1 MTVLASGC
9 ADSGPADPAPPSDT
23 ASSPGL
29 QHVDGTIT
37 LRDGE
42 VLTVTPSSGATRSFT
57 LGDPELANSV
67 RAMQASGERARVFHR
82 GPVAVQ
88 VRSQERPADALT
100 ATGRVLNVTAT
111 TLRLKTRDG
120 ELVIVIPPNARPA
133 FDTEH
138 LAEHRANGEPI
149 TVYYRAG
156 ANGHREGLTY
166 EDA

>member
-1 MTVLASGC
+1 MTALASGC
-9 ADSGPADPAPPSDT
+9 ANSGPANPTPPSDT

-29 QHVDGTIT
+29 QHVDGTVT
-37 LRDGE
+37 LRNGE
-42 VLTVTPSSGATRSFT
+42 ALTVTPSSGATRSFT
-57 LGDPELANSV
+57 LGDPALANSV

-100 ATGRVLNVTAT
+100 TTGRVLDVTDTA
-111 TLRLKTRDG
+111 LRLKTSDG
-120 ELVIVIPPNARPA
+120 EQVIVIPPDARPA

-138 LAEHRANGEPI
+138 LSEHEANGEPI
-149 TVYYRAG
+149 IVYYRAG
-156 ANGHREGLTY
+156 ANGRREGLTY